1 MSRMTVNGISVCLRG
16 EERYEYFT
24 VTLARGR
31 RKRLCQYDYRAE
43 EGELFTCVA
52 ETLDKCRQ
60 KRDEWLETL
69 YK

>member
-1 MSRMTVNGISVCLRG
+1 MSKMTVNGISVCPRG
-16 EERYEYFT
+16 EERYENFT
-24 VTLARGR
+24 MTLAPKR
-31 RKRLCQYDYRAE
+31 RKRLCQYDYRTE
-43 EGELFTCVA
+43 EGELFACVA